1 MKQKILYRAFAILLQ
16 IAIINSFI
24 FVFPQKTNAQNANL
38 DFKSLFSDAEYFF
51 LYHDYHEA
59 LPLFLAALDK
69 SPDNANV
76 QYKVAFCYL
85 NIAGAKHRAI
95 PYLLKA
101 SENIS
106 TSYQEGS
113 YKEQGA
119 PKEVLFYLGEAYRI
133 DEQLDEAIQY
143 YNQFLEQQNSKETP
157 INPEFVQQQIDA
169 CTRAKEMMRHKLY
182 VKEEVLPIFDDNS
195 YLLTPAMST
204 DGKTIVFTRQEK
216 FYDAIYTATRKNSGE
231 WNNPKNIT
239 LDLAVEGN
247 VYSTSINHNGTQI
260 FLYMHDKDVGNIFT
274 SVKTDGKWGKAER
287 LGKSINTRNWE
298 SFASISPDGETLYF
312 SSNRSGGHGGFDI
325 YYSKLQQDGTWGSAI
340 NIGENIN
347 TPFNEEAPYLTPDG
361 NTLFFISQGHN
372 SMGGYDVFF
381 SDRIDDD
388 QWSTPVNVGYP
399 VNTTDDEMM
408 YFPLSKNEALVT
420 YVEKGQPSIRKIRT
434 IAFSNDP
441 DFISVPLIGSV
452 MLSDNSDI
460 TPNLV
465 KVEIVDKNTS
475 RAMGPLYAQ
484 EQTGEFSAKLLPG
497 TYNVKVNAAG
507 YLPHEQEI
515 TIADGAENSPMQIS
529 LERQVLAPRQFT
541 VGAILFDFDKFNVK
555 ADAQQELDKLANFL
569 NQYAHITLEVCG
581 HTDSKGSREYNKKL
595 SLRRANSVMDY
606 LIKRGVD
613 KGRLKVEGAD
623 FSQKIAINS
632 FANGKDCPEGRRL
645 NRRVTLRVLES
656 DIPIE
661 IFSEI
666 HVPEHLKPNK

>member
-1 MKQKILYRAFAILLQ
+1 MKQKMFYRGFTIFLQ
-16 IAIINSFI
+16 IAIIKSLI
-24 FVFPQKTNAQNANL
+24 FVLPKETNAQNANL

-76 QYKVAFCYL
+76 QYKVAYCYL
-85 NIAGAKHRAI
+85 NIAGAKHKAI

-101 SENIS
+101 SENINP
-106 TSYQEGS
+106 SYQEGS
-113 YKEQGA
+113 YKEKGA

-133 DEQLDEAIQY
+133 DGQLDESVHY
-143 YNQFLEQQNSKETP
+143 YNLFLEQQNAKETP
-157 INPEFVQQQIDA
+157 IDPDFVQQQIEA
-169 CTRAKEMMRHKLY
+169 CTRAKDMMRRELY

-204 DGKTIVFTRQEK
+204 DRKTIVFTRQEK
-216 FYDAIYTATRKNSGE
+216 FYDAIYTANQKNNGE
-231 WNNPKNIT
+231 WDNPKNIT

-247 VYSTSINHNGTQI
+247 VYSTSINHDGTQI
-260 FLYMHDKDVGNIFT
+260 FLYMHDKDVGNIYT
-274 SVKTDGKWGKAER
+274 SVKTNGKWGKAEK

-298 SFASISPDGETLYF
+298 SFASISPDGQTLYF
-312 SSNRSGGHGGFDI
+312 SSNRTGGHGGFDI
-325 YYSKLQQDGTWGSAI
+325 YYSQLLEDGTWGHAI
-340 NIGENIN
+340 NIGDAIN

-381 SDRIDDD
+381 SDRIGDD

-399 VNTTDDEMM
+399 INTTDDEMM

-441 DFISVPLIGSV
+441 DFISVPLIGNI
-452 MLSDNSDI
+452 MLSDNGEI
-460 TPNLV
+460 TPNLI
-465 KVEIVDKNTS
+465 KIEIIDKDAS
-475 RAMGPLYAQ
+475 RTIGSLYAQ
-484 EQTGEFSAKLLPG
+484 EQSGEFSTKLLPG
-497 TYNVKVNAAG
+497 TYTVKVNADG
-507 YLPHEQEI
+507 YFPHEQEVA
-515 TIADGAENSPMQIS
+515 IAEGAEDFPLQVN
-529 LERQVLAPRQFT
+529 LARQVLVPSQFT

-555 ADAQQELDKLANFL
+555 VEAQKELDKLAEFL
-569 NQYAHITLEVCG
+569 NQNPHIIIEVCG
-581 HTDSKGSREYNKKL
+581 HTDSKGSQEYNKKL

-606 LIKRGVD
+606 LVKQGVN
-613 KGRLKVEGAD
+613 KSRLKVEGAD
-623 FSQKIAINS
+623 FSQKIAINN
-632 FANGKDCPEGRRL
+632 FADGKDCPEGRRL
-645 NRRVTLRVLES
+645 NRRITLRVLKS
-656 DIPIE
+656 DVPIE
-661 IFSEI
+661 VSSKI